1 MIFSLIKKIAF
12 AGLIF
17 TLLISC
23 NESQKKSNVI
33 AAKQTILDTA
43 QTAIIIEDT
52 VVNTVAVDTIIKKA
66 DSIPLKTPVII
77 PKTNALALVAF
88 AKTLLKTP
96 YVYGGKDPKIG
107 FDNAGFISYVFNH
120 FGVVVPN
127 STASFSNVGKL
138 ISLTEA
144 SAGDLILFS
153 KSDSTKKVIGYIGII
168 TSEKGLP
175 IEFIY
180 ATSGKVKGVT
190 ISSLNS
196 YYQKRLIAVR
206 SLFK

>member
-1 MIFSLIKKIAF
+1 MIFSVTKKI
-12 AGLIF
+12 
-17 TLLISC
+17 TLAAILISLLLSC
-23 NESQKKSNVI
+23 DENKKKSNVI

-43 QTAIIIEDT
+43 KAVIIVEDT
-52 VVNTVAVDTIIKKA
+52 LVKTIVVDTIIKKV
-66 DSIPLKTPVII
+66 DSIPLKTPII
-77 PKTNALALVAF
+77 TPNTDAVALVAF

-96 YVYGGKDPKIG
+96 YVYGGKDPKTG

-120 FGVVVPN
+120 FGIAVPPATSRFN
-127 STASFSNVGKL
+127 TVGKL
-138 ISLTEA
+138 IPLNEA

-153 KSDSTKKVIGYIGII
+153 RSDSVKKAIGYIGII
-168 TSEKGLP
+168 TTDKGLP

-190 ISSLNS
+190 ISALNS
-196 YYQKRLIAVR
+196 YYQKRMIAVR

>member
-1 MIFSLIKKIAF
+1 MIFSVIKKIAF
-12 AGLIF
+12 AGLF
-17 TLLISC
+17 LSLLLSC
-23 NESQKKSNVI
+23 DENRKKSNVI

-52 VVNTVAVDTIIKKA
+52 VVNTVVIDTIIKKA
-66 DSIPLKTPVII
+66 DSIPLKTPVFA
-77 PKTNALALVAF
+77 PKTDALALVAF

-96 YVYGGKDPKIG
+96 YVYGGKDPQTG

-120 FGVVVPN
+120 FGVVVPT
-127 STASFSNVGKL
+127 STASFSNVGRP
-138 ISLTEA
+138 IPLTEA

-153 KSDSTKKVIGYIGII
+153 RSDSTKKVIGYIGI
-168 TSEKGLP
+168 TTTEKGMP

-190 ISSLNS
+190 ISPLNS

>member
-1 MIFSLIKKIAF
+1 MKFSFIKKIILS
-12 AGLIF
+12 GLIISF
-17 TLLISC
+17 LISC
-23 NESQKKSNVI
+23 DENRKKSNVI

-43 QTAIIIEDT
+43 KTLIIIEDT
-52 VVNTVAVDTIIKKA
+52 LINTALADTITKKA
-66 DSIPLKTPVII
+66 DSIPLKTPTTI
-77 PKTNALALVAF
+77 PKTDALALVAF

-96 YVYGGKDPKIG
+96 YVYGGKEPQTG

-120 FGVVVPN
+120 FSISVPSSN
-127 STASFSNVGKL
+127 ASFSDVGKA
-138 ISLTEA
+138 IPLTEA

-153 KSDSTKKVIGYIGII
+153 RSDSAKKVIGYVGII
-168 TSEKGLP
+168 TTEKGMP

-190 ISSLNS
+190 ISPLNS

>member
-17 TLLISC
+17 PLLISC
-23 NESQKKSNVI
+23 NESRKKSNVI

-43 QTAIIIEDT
+43 QTAIIIENT

-96 YVYGGKDPKIG
+96 YVYGGKDPQIG

-120 FGVVVPN
+120 FGIVVPN

-153 KSDSTKKVIGYIGII
+153 KSDSVKKVIGYIGII